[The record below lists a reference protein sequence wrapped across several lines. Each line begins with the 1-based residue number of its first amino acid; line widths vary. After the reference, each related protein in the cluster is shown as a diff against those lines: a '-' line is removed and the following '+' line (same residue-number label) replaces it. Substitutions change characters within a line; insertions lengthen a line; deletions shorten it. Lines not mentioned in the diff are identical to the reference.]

1 MNQEN
6 RITFASAQQLNGTI
20 LPISGIVS
28 RFSIAFL
35 SRAGNL
41 EYSMLLKEA

>member
-20 LPISGIVS
+20 LPISGIVL

-35 SRAGNL
+35 SRAGTL